1 MLTSSVFLETSIP
14 NIPSF
19 TVLSFHLVCLRE
31 LRFEQPCTQ
40 DLRSRASQDT
50 VQSEQRSLEKR
61 GLIYRTGSFAKG
73 TTEAHRSPRCSANM
87 FTCQAVRNVQ
97 GTPVLRLAFA
107 SALLCGCSLLGREF
121 ERQADYGSLLTR
133 RSVGS
138 LERFRDLGD
147 RLLAGHGF
155 EDANIVL

>member
-73 TTEAHRSPRCSANM
+73 TTEAHRSPRCSANV
-87 FTCQAVRNVQ
+87 FIRQAICNVQ
-97 GTPVLRLAFA
+97 GTAIADRPPHGSRR
-107 SALLCGCSLLGREF
+107 ALLTHRARPSGSGVAPTRPSTRASSASRPSRA
-121 ERQADYGSLLTR
+121 RQAR
-133 RSVGS
+133 
-138 LERFRDLGD
+138 
-147 RLLAGHGF
+147 A
-155 EDANIVL
+155 

>member
-97 GTPVLRLAFA
+97 GTLIAERPPQWGGIEARTGLRMMPT
-107 SALLCGCSLLGREF
+107 SPQSP
-121 ERQADYGSLLTR
+121 LTELHPPM
-133 RSVGS
+133 G
-138 LERFRDLGD
+138 G
-147 RLLAGHGF
+147 
-155 EDANIVL
+155 